1 MVCDALE
8 PKVVVQDH
16 AGCWPCLPNQHIFQM
31 RPHAAHAHPSTSH
44 SLSGVYSV
52 KLIQGW
58 LLVTYYTIITTM
70 EYDTSTN
77 HFSKWPEI
85 FSECL
90 HYRPNDIKVIC
101 GVGYSAYGGFYSTTK
116 HKRSIDVHFIFK
128 YPQKST
134 YALSKI
140 WIDSVN
146 NIN

>member
-31 RPHAAHAHPSTSH
+31 RPHAAHAHPSISR

-52 KLIQGW
+52 KLIQW
-58 LLVTYYTIITTM
+58 PLLVIYYTIITTM
-70 EYDTSTN
+70 EHNTSTN

-85 FSECL
+85 FSECPC
-90 HYRPNDIKVIC
+90 HRPKDMKVMR
-101 GVGYSAYGGFYSTTK
+101 GEGYSAYEGFYSTTK
-116 HKRSIDVHFIFK
+116 HKHYKYVHFIFK

-134 YALSKI
+134 YSLSKI
-140 WIDSVN
+140 WILQTT
-146 NIN
+146 